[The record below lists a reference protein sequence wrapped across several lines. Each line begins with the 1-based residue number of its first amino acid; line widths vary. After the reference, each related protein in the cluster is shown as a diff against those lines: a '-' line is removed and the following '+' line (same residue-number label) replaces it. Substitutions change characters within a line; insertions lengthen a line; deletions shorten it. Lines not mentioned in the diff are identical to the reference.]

1 MQQYEIWLEYAKS
14 NYHISKIKNEG
25 IRYTDLCY
33 EAQQSVEK
41 ALKGLLIY
49 FKVDPKYTHNI
60 EHILVDIEK
69 FVHIPKDIA
78 KTISL
83 TKYATKT
90 RYPGA
95 YGSEYQDVTQKEYAE
110 TIKIT
115 EQCLDWVDKI
125 IALHLATLKTA
136 IEKYAHEIPL
146 AVKKSSQELVMDYV
160 HKNNKKLEKNIKAHQ
175 TELLQQ
181 FPDFVLHKNIPV

>member
-1 MQQYEIWLEYAKS
+1 MQQYEMWLEYAKS

-41 ALKGLLIY
+41 ALKGL
-49 FKVDPKYTHNI
+49 
-60 EHILVDIEK
+60 

-78 KTISL
+78 KTIGL

-95 YGSEYQDVTQKEYAE
+95 YGSEFQDVAKKEYTEA
-110 TIKIT
+110 IKIT
-115 EQCLDWVDKI
+115 EQCLDWVDKTI
-125 IALHLATLKTA
+125 TLHLAILKKA

-146 AVKKSSQELVMDYV
+146 AVKKLSPELVMD
-160 HKNNKKLEKNIKAHQ
+160 HAHQNNRKLEKNIKAFQ
-175 TELLQQ
+175 AELLHQY
-181 FPDFVLHKNIPV
+181 PDFVSHKNIPD